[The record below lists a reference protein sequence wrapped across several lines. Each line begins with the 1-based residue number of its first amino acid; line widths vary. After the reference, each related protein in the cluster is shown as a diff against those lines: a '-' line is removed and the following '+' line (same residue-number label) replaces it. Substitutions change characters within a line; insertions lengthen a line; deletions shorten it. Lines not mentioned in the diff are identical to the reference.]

1 MKVVIE
7 VDKKIYQQA
16 ILLQSRG
23 EGSVYSQI
31 IANGTPLPKGH
42 GDLIDRDELLTHRK
56 CCCWHENCSGACEE
70 CSDNCV
76 EVNDIEKTSIIIPA
90 EKGKRK

>member
-42 GDLIDRDELLTHRK
+42 GDLIDRSKLQPKLHGTK
-56 CCCWHENCSGACEE
+56 
-70 CSDNCV
+70 
-76 EVNDIEKTSIIIPA
+76 SIIAGLEAPTVIPA
-90 EKGKRK
+90 DKEKEK